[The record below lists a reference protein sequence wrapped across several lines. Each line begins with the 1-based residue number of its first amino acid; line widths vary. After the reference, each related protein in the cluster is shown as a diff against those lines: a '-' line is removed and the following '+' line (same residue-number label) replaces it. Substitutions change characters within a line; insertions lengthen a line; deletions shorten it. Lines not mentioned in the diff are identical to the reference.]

1 MTYEFETFVEDCRK
15 AYETKDGA
23 ADLEIIRRNLENL
36 LQNNEVFVEKY
47 CGAAAEVGV
56 HELYKDKEAGF
67 IVYAHIQ
74 EKGRTSPPHDH
85 GASWAV
91 YGQAKKFT
99 DMTEWRRLD
108 NKSKDGYAKIETT
121 RTYRLE
127 PGMAGKF
134 GPHEIHQI
142 SFEDGARFVRI
153 TGADLFIE
161 DTLTY
166 NPETNNVTVVGNI
179 APASGKPVI
188 RAKSSDE

>member
-1 MTYEFETFVEDCRK
+1 MAYEFKTFCNDCRN
-15 AYETKDGA
+15 AYDPINGK
-23 ADLEIIRRNLENL
+23 ADLETIRENLENL
-36 LQNNEVFVEKY
+36 LQNNLEFVEKH
-47 CGAAAEVGV
+47 CGPSVEIGV
-56 HELYKDKEAGF
+56 HELYKDEVTGF

-74 EKGRTSPPHDH
+74 DKGRTSPPHDH

-108 NKSKDGYAKIETT
+108 DKSKDGYAEIETT
-121 RTYRLE
+121 RSYRLE

-142 SFEDGARFVRI
+142 SFEDGARFVRV
-153 TGADLFIE
+153 TGSDLFVE

-166 NPETNNVTVVGNI
+166 NPDEKSVNVVGEGS
-179 APASGKPVI
+179 AAKSQRVI
-188 RAKSSDE
+188 RA